1 MARLKK
7 KEKAK
12 KYKDID
18 MDVLPKDKEIDGLSI
33 DQLRKKFEHF
43 DKFIRKLT
51 KDHPVPTM
59 IRGLNRE
66 MAVDP
71 KINIIYSVS
80 GGIFIHVIRQR
91 TGDFRY
97 NVIEPR
103 FTEEEEDL
111 FEKIQDVLL
120 SNAFYAKNTPL
131 TDKDFAIKLKELLEE
146 NTVDIEE
153 SSFGKYM
160 NQVIY
165 GKMELPGE
173 EIERIDYLLKR
184 NLIYNGA
191 IEGFM
196 RDPYIEDISCV
207 GTNPIWLVHKIFGPM
222 QTNVRYSSDLRLDKY
237 LYRLTESLDKPCSD
251 TNLIVDVAMKDGSRF
266 NVLFGYDISARGS
279 AFTIRKFSEVPIS
292 VTQLVKWNTISAEEA
307 AYLWLCLEH
316 GMSAFICGETASG
329 KTTTLKSIA
338 SFIRPDAKIFSI
350 EDTPEIFVPHENWQQ
365 TVSVGDKA
373 TTFDLLKSSLRSRP
387 NYIIVGEIRGKEG
400 NVAFQAMQTGHPV
413 MSTFHAASVQSM
425 IQRFIGD
432 PILVPKDY
440 LSNLNIV
447 LIQQAV
453 YQGEK
458 SLRRCL
464 SINEIEGYY
473 AGTDS
478 IITRTVFE
486 WEPARDIHMF
496 RGRYNSYVLEE
507 LVSKKMGFNDKR
519 EVYKELDT
527 RAKVIKAM
535 VDKNILDYFKVYDI
549 FVRYLAKGIEG
560 LPFEI

>member
-1 MARLKK
+1 MMAR
-7 KEKAK
+7 KAEQK

-18 MDVLPKDKEIDGLSI
+18 MDVLPKDKDIEGL
-33 DQLRKKFEHF
+33 DLEALQKKFHYLRDYLRE
-43 DKFIRKLT
+43 LT
-51 KDHPVPTM
+51 KEQPMPLLT
-59 IRGLNRE
+59 RGLNRD

-71 KINIIYSVS
+71 KINIIYPLDEGLFV
-80 GGIFIHVIRQR
+80 HVMKHR
-91 TGDFRY
+91 TGDFLY
-97 NVIEPR
+97 SVIEPQ

-111 FEKIQDVLL
+111 YEKIQDVLL
-120 SNAFYAKNTPL
+120 SSAFYSQETPR
-131 TDKDFAIKLKELLEE
+131 TDDEFIVKLRKLLDETTIDTEGSAMGRFANEL
-146 NTVDIEE
+146 V
-153 SSFGKYM
+153 
-160 NQVIY
+160 Y
-165 GKMELPGE
+165 GKIELPSNE
-173 EIERIDYLLKR
+173 LERIDYLLKR

-207 GTNPIWLVHKIFGPM
+207 GTNTIWLVHKIFGPM
-222 QTNVRYSSDLRLDKY
+222 RTNVRFRSDEKLDKY
-237 LYRLTESLDKPCSD
+237 LYRLTEALDKPCSD
-251 TNLIVDVAMKDGSRF
+251 TNLIVDVAMKDGSRL
-266 NVLFGYDISARGS
+266 NVLYGYDISARGS
-279 AFTIRKFSEVPIS
+279 AFTIRKFSAIPIS
-292 VTQLVKWNTISAEEA
+292 ITQLVKWNTLSAEEA
-307 AYLWLCLEH
+307 AYFWLALEH
-316 GMSAFICGETASG
+316 GMSAFVCGETASG
-329 KTTTLKSIA
+329 KTTTLKSVA
-338 SFIRPDAKIFSI
+338 SFIRPDAKVFSI
-350 EDTPEIFVPHENWQQ
+350 EDTPEIFVPHQNWQQ
-365 TVSVGDKA
+365 TVSVGERA
-373 TTFDLLKSSLRSRP
+373 TTFDLLKASLRSRP

-478 IITRTVFE
+478 IITRSVFE
-486 WEPARDIHMF
+486 WDPARDTHVF
-496 RGRYNSYVLEE
+496 RGRYNSYILEE
-507 LVSKKMGFNDKR
+507 LVSKRMGYTDKR
-519 EVYKELDT
+519 QIYDELDT
-527 RAKVIKAM
+527 RTKVIQAM
-535 VDKNILDYFKVYDI
+535 VDKNILDYFKVYDV
-549 FVRYLAKGIEG
+549 FTRYLSKGLEG